1 MRQIWEVLDEIDRLQ
16 YWEAQQLDKERYEKD
31 QEMIISQSSPSK
43 AKKRLNKAKANFDIK
58 LTDRSIFTNLTREI
72 DIDKYLD
79 ILGYRL

>member
-16 YWEAQQLDKERYEKD
+16 YLEAQQLDKERYEKD

>member
-1 MRQIWEVLDEIDRLQ
+1 
-16 YWEAQQLDKERYEKD
+16 
-31 QEMIISQSSPSK
+31 MIISQSSPSK